1 MPQQHHHLSPI
12 LIPTLMLG
20 LLTYPISAIA
30 QVDSVC
36 PKPAL
41 DRIINHTVAG
51 GETLDGIAERYSLIP
66 ATIMGLNP
74 AARSGGVSPG
84 QVLQIPP
91 YNGIRVDVPSGMLL
105 RDLAKKYKVRAD
117 VLFEV
122 NGCQPSPRVAFIPGV
137 NWSPSEASRSPQPVV
152 IRLTTSYP
160 LPQSTTTLL
169 GYGWKLKG
177 EGEVGLHTGVDLA
190 AGVGTSVLAAAD
202 GTVAYA
208 GNQGTYGNVIVIN
221 HAQGYQ
227 TRYAQLEKL
236 KVKVGDLV
244 TRGEGIATVGQS
256 GRPSSPEA
264 HLHFELRSNSKLGW
278 VAEDPQ
284 SFLK

>member
-1 MPQQHHHLSPI
+1 MPQHRFPQI

-20 LLTYPISAIA
+20 LMAPISARA
-30 QVDSVC
+30 QAAADSVC

-41 DRIINHTVAG
+41 DRLTNHTVTE
-51 GETLDGIAERYSLIP
+51 GETLDSIAKSYSLIP

-74 AARSGGVSPG
+74 DARSGSVSSG
-84 QVLQIPP
+84 QVLKIPP

-137 NWSPSEASRSPQPVV
+137 NWSPSEAARSPQTVV

-160 LPQSTTTLL
+160 LPQSATTLL

-190 AGVGTSVLAAAD
+190 ASVGTSVLASAD
-202 GTVAYA
+202 GTVAFA
-208 GNQGTYGNVIVIN
+208 GNQGTYGNVLVIN

-236 KVKVGDLV
+236 KVKVGDRV
-244 TRGEGIATVGQS
+244 SRGESIATVGQS
-256 GRPSSPEA
+256 GKPSSPEA

-284 SFLK
+284 SVLK

>member
-1 MPQQHHHLSPI
+1 MPQHPKI
-12 LIPTLMLG
+12 LISALLLG
-20 LLTYPISAIA
+20 LMAPTIASA

-36 PKPAL
+36 PKPAV
-41 DRIINHTVAG
+41 DRLTSHTVAS
-51 GETLDGIAERYSLIP
+51 GETLDSIASRYSLIAP
-66 ATIMGLNP
+66 TLMGLNP
-74 AARSGGVSPG
+74 AVRDGIVSPG
-84 QVLQIPP
+84 QVLKIPP
-91 YNGIRVDVPSGMLL
+91 YNGIIVDVPSGMLL

-122 NGCQPSPRVAFIPGV
+122 NGCQPSPRIAFIPGV
-137 NWSPSEASRSPQPVV
+137 NWSPSTASRSPQPSV

-190 AGVGTSVLAAAD
+190 APIGTSVLASAD
-202 GTVAYA
+202 GTVAYS
-208 GNQGTYGNVIVIN
+208 GNQGTYGNVLVIN

-236 KVKVGDLV
+236 NVKVGDRV
-244 TRGEGIATVGQS
+244 SRGEAIATVGQS
-256 GRPSSPEA
+256 GKPSSPEA